1 MVWCGVSCCGALRV
15 QIGYWDRPNQK
26 QFFSGDNSATQV
38 CGHAGLDWTWRN
50 RPITNPYNWDP
61 VNGRPL

>member
-1 MVWCGVSCCGALRV
+1 V